1 MPPFPSKRMLGI
13 DFFVGTAAEAIA
25 HISKSG
31 GLIVAPAAPSFIAL
45 QDDPDYRRAIAD
57 ADLAIADSG
66 WAVLFWRLLRRE
78 KLTRISGLALF
89 KALLETADARI
100 PGNLFWILP
109 SEKAK
114 TKTLEF
120 ARVSG
125 YPITDADCYVAPKY
139 QRSEVRGHRSDFVG
153 QAFLPAEQTDPGKRE
168 RLPYTSSLTGAAAPP
183 LPGGEGRV
191 RAEQAPT
198 PSAGIEDP
206 KLVSII
212 EQRKPKHIIIGIG
225 GGMQDK
231 LGSYLRHQ
239 LTYRPGIYCIGAAPG
254 FVTGDQIVIPMW
266 ADRFFVGWI
275 FRLFAQPR
283 TLLPRFWSAR
293 RLPGMIWRY
302 GSELPPLKITK

>member
-1 MPPFPSKRMLGI
+1 MLGI

-25 HISKSG
+25 HISKYG

-66 WAVLFWRLLRRE
+66 WGVLFWRLLRRE
-78 KLTRISGLALF
+78 ELTRISGLALF

-100 PGNLFWILP
+100 PGNLFFILP

-120 ARVSG
+120 GRNSG
-125 YPITDADCYVAPKY
+125 YPTTADDCYVAPVY
-139 QRSEVRGHRSDFVG
+139 FSCSHGSVSRE
-153 QAFLPAEQTDPGKRE
+153 ERE
-168 RLPYTSSLTGAAAPP
+168 RVSQKRGYSIADDA
-183 LPGGEGRV
+183 
-191 RAEQAPT
+191 
-198 PSAGIEDP
+198 
-206 KLVSII
+206 LVAILQS
-212 EQRKPKHIIIGIG
+212 RKPKHIIIGIG

-231 LGSYLRHQ
+231 LGSYLKHQ

-275 FRLFAQPR
+275 FRLLVATADLAATILERASTARNDFA
-283 TLLPRFWSAR
+283 
-293 RLPGMIWRY
+293 IWKRDATAQNY
-302 GSELPPLKITK
+302 KVEIRK

>member
-1 MPPFPSKRMLGI
+1 MPSPLFPTKRMLGI

-25 HISKSG
+25 HISKCG

-78 KLTRISGLALF
+78 ELTRISGLALF
-89 KALLETADARI
+89 KALLETVDARI

-109 SEKAK
+109 REKAK
-114 TKTLEF
+114 STTLEF
-120 ARVSG
+120 GQVSG
-125 YPITDADCYVAPKY
+125 YPITDADCYVAPVY
-139 QRSEVRGHRSDFVG
+139 QRSEDRDQRSDSVG
-153 QAFLPAEQTDPGKRE
+153 QAFLPAEPI
-168 RLPYTSSLTGAAAPP
+168 SSITGAGAPP
-183 LPGGEGRV
+183 LPQGEGRV
-191 RAEQAPT
+191 EKTPT
-198 PSAGIEDP
+198 TSPGIQDP

-225 GGMQDK
+225 GGTQDK
-231 LGSYLRHQ
+231 LGSYLKHK

-275 FRLFAQPR
+275 FRLLAQPR

-302 GSELPPLKITK
+302 GSEFPRLKK